1 MKYINSLYFWT
12 IKYSG
17 HKNASW
23 FLAFVSFIESSIF
36 PIPPDIIMIPMILSN
51 RRKAFIYALICT
63 ISSVLGGILAYFIG
77 FFLFDTIGKFILET
91 YNLNEGFNGFRDYY
105 DQYGIWIVLGGGFTP
120 FPFKLITLASGF
132 FALNFPLFVIMS
144 IISRGGRFFLIAI
157 LLWFYGDA
165 IREFIE
171 KNLGKLTIIFF
182 LLLVGGFTLIKL
194 F

>member
-144 IISRGGRFFLIAI
+144 IISRGGRFF
-157 LLWFYGDA
+157 
-165 IREFIE
+165 
-171 KNLGKLTIIFF
+171 
-182 LLLVGGFTLIKL
+182 
-194 F
+194 